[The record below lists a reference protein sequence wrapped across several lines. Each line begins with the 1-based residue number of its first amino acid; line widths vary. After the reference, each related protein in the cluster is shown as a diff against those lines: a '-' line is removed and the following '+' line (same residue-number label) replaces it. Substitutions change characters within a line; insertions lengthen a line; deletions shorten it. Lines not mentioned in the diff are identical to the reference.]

1 MWLAVAELACC
12 LSMSKTL
19 TVDPSV
25 LPFDCEMLY
34 VGKGW
39 TIVLCVLNLA
49 YLSNK
54 HFLSVYVVHVS

>member
-1 MWLAVAELACC
+1 MSPTVAKTTFC
-12 LSMSKTL
+12 LSL
-19 TVDPSV
+19 TVDQSV